1 MGESV
6 QQEKA
11 FSYTAGKGVIAKLL
25 IKLST
30 PHTDG
35 ANSPNT
41 DWENRPCRHSD
52 DKVQIAKIH

>member
-1 MGESV
+1 M

-35 ANSPNT
+35 ANSPTT